1 MPQRIRV
8 IAGVYGGRL
17 LQVPEEGTR
26 PLADR
31 VRQALFAILEPRL
44 RDARILDLC
53 AGSGAAGIEALS
65 RGARHVQFVE
75 ISRRASEVIRRNV
88 MSLGLATQADVQTAD
103 ALSALRDQVSRNAEA
118 DLIIADPPYDDVDLR
133 HRIVELIGGSPSPL
147 SAHGLLVL
155 SGRRIKGQTAQG
167 APTGLRLVRSLTYGE
182 TGIDLFEPDGAE
194 DVR

>member
-1 MPQRIRV
+1 VPQRIRV

-133 HRIVELIGGSPSPL
+133 HGIVELIGGNPSPL

>member
-103 ALSALRDQVSRNAEA
+103 ALSALRDQVSRNAAA

-133 HRIVELIGGSPSPL
+133 HGIVELIGGNPSPL

-155 SGRRIKGQTAQG
+155 SGRRIKSQTAQG
-167 APTGLRLVRSLTYGE
+167 APSGLRLVRSLTYGE

>member
-1 MPQRIRV
+1 VPQRIRV

-88 MSLGLATQADVQTAD
+88 MSLGLTTQADVQTAD

-133 HRIVELIGGSPSPL
+133 HGIVELIGGSPSPL
-147 SAHGLLVL
+147 SAQGLLVL

>member
-8 IAGVYGGRL
+8 IAGMYGGRL

-103 ALSALRDQVSRNAEA
+103 ALSALRDQVSRNAAA

-133 HRIVELIGGSPSPL
+133 HGIVELIGGNPSPL

-167 APTGLRLVRSLTYGE
+167 APSGLRLVRSLTYGE

>member
-1 MPQRIRV
+1 VPQRIRV

-103 ALSALRDQVSRNAEA
+103 ALSALRDQVSRNAAA

-133 HRIVELIGGSPSPL
+133 HGIVELIGGNPSPL

-167 APTGLRLVRSLTYGE
+167 APSGLRLVRSLTYGE

>member
-1 MPQRIRV
+1 VPQRIRV

-75 ISRRASEVIRRNV
+75 KSRRASEVIRRNV

-103 ALSALRDQVSRNAEA
+103 ALSALRDQVSRNAAA

-133 HRIVELIGGSPSPL
+133 HGIVELIGGNPSPL

-167 APTGLRLVRSLTYGE
+167 APSGLRLVRSLTYGE

>member
-1 MPQRIRV
+1 
-8 IAGVYGGRL
+8 
-17 LQVPEEGTR
+17 
-26 PLADR
+26 LADR

-65 RGARHVQFVE
+65 RGARHAQFVE
-75 ISRRASEVIRRNV
+75 ISRRASQVIRRNV

-103 ALSALRDQVSRNAEA
+103 ALSALREQVSRNAEA

-133 HRIVELIGGSPSPL
+133 HGILKLIGGSPSPL

-194 DVR
+194 DMR

>member
-133 HRIVELIGGSPSPL
+133 HGILELIGGSPSPL
-147 SAHGLLVL
+147 STHGLLVL

>member
-1 MPQRIRV
+1 VPQRIRV

-75 ISRRASEVIRRNV
+75 KSRRASEVIRRNV

-103 ALSALRDQVSRNAEA
+103 ALTALRDQVSRNAEA

-133 HRIVELIGGSPSPL
+133 HGIVELIGGNPSPL